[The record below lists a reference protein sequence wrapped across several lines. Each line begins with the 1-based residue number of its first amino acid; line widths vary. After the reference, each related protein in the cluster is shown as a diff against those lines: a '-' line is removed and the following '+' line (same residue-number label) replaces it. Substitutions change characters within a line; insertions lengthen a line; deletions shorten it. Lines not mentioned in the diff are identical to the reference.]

1 MGKDTAGR
9 SDMLLW
15 RLAAGLQVWHLPLQ
29 GGPGGNSRDI
39 VEQRGRAS
47 VLLRP
52 LPNSSMKEVQE
63 ESVLQQTCPS
73 SLAKVARY
81 FWKLQSF

>member
-1 MGKDTAGR
+1 
-9 SDMLLW
+9 MLLW
-15 RLAAGLQVWHLPLQ
+15 RLAAGLQVSRLPLQ
-29 GGPGGNSRDI
+29 GGTGDNSKNI

-47 VLLRP
+47 VLRQ
-52 LPNSSMKEVQE
+52 LPNSSMEEVQE